1 MRLFSTL
8 CQLYFAVT
16 LFILNKLFLSDKNG
30 YFERPVFVGGN
41 VDLSCIPAAVT
52 PPNITTMILWKYRNK
67 SRPGRPWLLMA
78 IANATGF
85 VRYPPSPFERRVESQ
100 SGRRL
105 IISNITLM
113 DSVKIMCEIKNGRGE
128 TPRRIFYRLI
138 VTQSPSK
145 LK

>member
-1 MRLFSTL
+1 MSIL
-8 CQLYFAVT
+8 CQLYFVT
-16 LFILNKLFLSDKNG
+16 LFILNKLFLSD
-30 YFERPVFVGGN
+30 RPVCVGGN
-41 VDLSCIPAAVT
+41 VDLSCIPAAGT
-52 PPNITTMILWKYRNK
+52 PPNITTTIVWKYRNK
-67 SRPGRPWLLMA
+67 SRPGRQWLLMA

-113 DSVKIMCEIKNGRGE
+113 DSVKIMCELKTGRGE

-138 VTQSPSK
+138 VTQCPSK
-145 LK
+145 LKPDAPL